1 MKSLPNGSWWLA
13 AALGSAVCVGALA
26 QSTYLTERSN
36 HASLQML
43 LNQGFEVKAASTAAT
58 GLQTL
63 YLQKASILF
72 ACPLGVDG
80 LVCSRIV
87 SR

>member
-1 MKSLPNGSWWLA
+1 MKALPRGSWWVA
-13 AALGSAVCVGALA
+13 AALALAACVALA

-36 HASLQML
+36 RAALQTL
-43 LNQGFEVKAASTAAT
+43 LNQGFEVKAASTTAS

-72 ACPLGVDG
+72 ACPLATDG
-80 LVCSRIV
+80 FVCSRIV
-87 SR
+87 